1 MVQTLLGELTELT
14 RAFQEIDHI
23 KIDNFLGENDGEWIL
38 WKKKPTTIEKH
49 GRSLGMPDLKCKSN
63 IKLLTEDSWK

>member
-38 WKKKPTTIEKH
+38 WKKKPTTIERM
-49 GRSLGMPDLKCKSN
+49 GGVWECQ
-63 IKLLTEDSWK
+63 I